1 MSDVDPTQLLQP
13 AATRVRDPLSG
24 RSVWLAGMIRNPRKK
39 GETDLVYDLWF
50 EAEHGVDDR
59 QAIQSAIAANLEGLG
74 FRGKV
79 YAMPAGSP
87 PRRPG
92 VAGGAPPSGAAPGGP
107 APGHGASHPHTH
119 GASHPHTQGQKD
131 PVKGMSGPGM
141 GPHGGPIQKQPV
153 EGVRF
158 TVAVASGKGG
168 VGKSTVST
176 NLAVAL
182 RRLGYTVGLMDADIY
197 GPSVPTMMN
206 VHERPLASPDSQ
218 KILPLEAHGVRC
230 LSMGMLVDPEEAMI
244 WRGPMVMSAVRQFL
258 QQADWSGCDFLII
271 DLPPGTGDAQLTL
284 IQAVDL
290 SGAVIV
296 TTPQPV
302 ALADAVRGITM
313 FKKLDVPL
321 LGVVE
326 NMAYYELPDGTRDHV
341 FGKDGGK
348 DVAARYGTTLLGQI
362 PLRSALR
369 AAGDA
374 GAPIALQDGP
384 EATVF
389 LDIARQV
396 ASGLQAR
403 AAAS

>member
-24 RSVWLAGMIRNPRKK
+24 RSVWLAGMVRNGRKK
-39 GETDLVYDLWF
+39 GEGDLVYDLWF
-50 EAEHGVDDR
+50 EADHGVDDR
-59 QAIQSAIAANLEGLG
+59 QSIQAAIEQNLRGLG
-74 FRGKV
+74 FAGKV
-79 YAMPAGSP
+79 YAMPAGAP

-92 VAGGAPPSGAAPGGP
+92 AAPKPAATP
-107 APGHGASHPHTH
+107 APTAPAAKKS
-119 GASHPHTQGQKD
+119 D

-141 GPHGGPIQKQPV
+141 GPHGGPIQKKPV
-153 EGVRF
+153 EGVKYV
-158 TVAVASGKGG
+158 VAVASGKGG
-168 VGKSTVST
+168 VGKSTVAT

-182 RRLGYTVGLMDADIY
+182 HRLGYTVGLMDADIY

-206 VHERPLASPDSQ
+206 VHERPLASPDNQ
-218 KILPLEAHGVRC
+218 RIIPPEAHGVRC

-258 QQADWSGCDFLII
+258 QQADWSGCDVLLI

-313 FKKLDVPL
+313 FRKLDVPL

-326 NMAYYELPDGTRDHV
+326 NMAYYELPDGTRDYV
-341 FGKDGGK
+341 FGKDGGRNTAEK
-348 DVAARYGTTLLGQI
+348 YGTELLGQI

-374 GAPIALQDGP
+374 GAPIALQEGP
-384 EATVF
+384 EAQAF
-389 LDIARQV
+389 LAIARRVV
-396 ASGLQAR
+396 ATLQAR
-403 AAAS
+403 A